1 MKTLQRHGTLLRGNL
16 RRVALLCVC
25 IPISCGMASA
35 QAAVEYGGATAAAKT
50 GASIKPPNLTLSMPK
65 PSAARPS
72 AANKSGTYL
81 IIATSPAAD
90 VVNRHALEQEAGKDA
105 GKLLVRS
112 LPTAARVWINGKFV
126 GTTPLLLIVPP
137 GKYHLELQGKRLDS
151 SEQDI
156 GLLPRETRKI
166 AVPLRARY
174 PTRVSIR

>member
-1 MKTLQRHGTLLRGNL
+1 
-16 RRVALLCVC
+16 
-25 IPISCGMASA
+25 MASA

-50 GASIKPPNLTLSMPK
+50 GASIKPPNLTMNMPK
-65 PSAARPS
+65 PSAVRPS

-90 VVNRHALEQEAGKDA
+90 IVNRRELEQKAGKDA
-105 GKLLVRS
+105 GKLSVRS

-156 GLLPRETRKI
+156 ALLPRETREI

>member
-1 MKTLQRHGTLLRGNL
+1 MKTFQRHGTLLRGSL
-16 RRVALLCVC
+16 RRLALLFVC
-25 IPISCGMASA
+25 IPIFCGMASA
-35 QAAVEYGGATAAAKT
+35 QATVEYGGATAVAANT
-50 GASIKPPNLTLSMPK
+50 SASIKPPNWTVNMPK
-65 PSAARPS
+65 PSGPS

-90 VVNRHALEQEAGKDA
+90 VVNRRALEQQAGKDA

-112 LPTAARVWINGKFV
+112 LPTASRVWINGKFV
-126 GTTPLLLIVPP
+126 GITPILLIVPP

-151 SEQDI
+151 SEQNI
-156 GLLPRETRKI
+156 ALLPRETREI